1 MPFGDIH
8 LDPNLITNMLGHP
21 ATAPP
26 LHSGHVC
33 LRQNTHPTRACL
45 LNVNGVVRDAG
56 WVTRTDVVSDDL
68 WSVIEPLMPGGRR
81 RRRPWN
87 DHRRT
92 LEGIIW
98 RYRTGSPWRD
108 LPEEFGAWQ
117 SVAERHLRWSVDGTY
132 AQMFTAIQARLGSE
146 ERDLLELLSVDSTSV
161 RAHQH
166 AAGARPARHTGG
178 TVELQELCR

>member
-1 MPFGDIH
+1 MP
-8 LDPNLITNMLGHP
+8 
-21 ATAPP
+21 
-26 LHSGHVC
+26 S
-33 LRQNTHPTRACL
+33 
-45 LNVNGVVRDAG
+45 
-56 WVTRTDVVSDDL
+56 
-68 WSVIEPLMPGGRR
+68 GRR
-81 RRRPWN
+81 RGRPWN

-132 AQMFTAIQARLGSE
+132 AQIFAAVQAGLGE
-146 ERDLLELLSVDSTSV
+146 EGGHDVLELLSVDSTSV

-178 TVELQELCR
+178 TVELHEIPRGA

>member
-1 MPFGDIH
+1 M
-8 LDPNLITNMLGHP
+8 
-21 ATAPP
+21 
-26 LHSGHVC
+26 
-33 LRQNTHPTRACL
+33 
-45 LNVNGVVRDAG
+45 NGVVPDAC
-56 WVTRTDVVSDDL
+56 WMIRTGVVSDDL
-68 WSVIEPLMPGGRR
+68 WALIEPLMPSGRR
-81 RRRPWN
+81 RGRPWN

-108 LPEEFGAWQ
+108 LPEQFGAWQ

-132 AQMFTAIQARLGSE
+132 AQIFTAIEAGLGVQDD
-146 ERDLLELLSVDSTSV
+146 DLRELLSVDSTSV

-178 TVELQELCR
+178 SVELHEIPGRA